1 MLKLIEK
8 ENGNL
13 RLMEK
18 KLSNFNRFMA
28 NFSTKLVGGF
38 IPVIV
43 YNHTGSMQMAMLTLA
58 IQYFLSF
65 FLDLIL
71 EKWLVKYP
79 QMFLF
84 LRLIPIIIYEV
95 LLIFVGQYPLVCVI
109 GIGVAFSCSYT
120 FKHIPKEVLFAYV
133 NAPKERGT
141 GTNLAKGKLIGQMA
155 LICGTILGGIALD
168 YLDTYILVIVSIS
181 LYFIGA
187 LPLMI
192 YSLKHRKD
200 ENRNEEYSTMEHIGL
215 KISSFDSKQSN
226 EASKKIVREYL
237 WFYFLQE
244 SWNAMYILLPLLMFT
259 ITGTFTSSAIASA
272 LFDGLYG
279 VGCYLFEKL
288 DAKKDL
294 TILSTILGVLLGVL
308 GISLIF
314 VKNIILFYVIV
325 SLMAICYSL
334 VFFFSYHRM
343 LMKSKVVGRNI
354 NCIINKLNMYF
365 VTTGIIVSLGV
376 FLPIWSCFALAG
388 TMSIGGAVALPY
400 VEEKTRKI
408 LVDHLE
414 DNEIRDA

>member
-1 MLKLIEK
+1 
-8 ENGNL
+8 
-13 RLMEK
+13 MER
-18 KLSNFNRFMA
+18 KLSQFNRFMS

-43 YNHTGSMQMAMLTLA
+43 YNYTSSMQLAMLTLT

-71 EKWLVKYP
+71 EKWLIKNP
-79 QMFLF
+79 QLFLF
-84 LRLIPIIIYEV
+84 LRLVPIIIYEI
-95 LLIFVGQYPLVCVI
+95 LLLFVASYPIFCVI

-141 GTNLAKGKLIGQMA
+141 GTHLAKGKLIGQMA

-168 YLDTYILVIVSIS
+168 YLSTLFLVVVSIS

-187 LPLMI
+187 MPLMI
-192 YSLKHRKD
+192 YFIIHRKD
-200 ENRNEEYSTMEHIGL
+200 ENRNEEYSTMEHINL
-215 KISSFDSKQSN
+215 KTESN
-226 EASKKIVREYL
+226 NREMSNSASKKIVKEYL
-237 WFYFLQE
+237 KFYFLQE

-259 ITGTFTSSAIASA
+259 ITGTFTTSAIASA

-294 TILSTILGVLLGVL
+294 TTLSVIAGVLLGL
-308 GISLIF
+308 GGILLIF
-314 VKNIILFYVIV
+314 IKTVILFCIVV

-334 VFFFSYHRM
+334 IFFFSYHRM
-343 LMKSKVVGRNI
+343 LAKSKLVGRSI
-354 NCIINKLNMYF
+354 ECIVNKLNMYF
-365 VTTGIIVSLGV
+365 VTTGIIVFFGI
-376 FLPIWSCFALAG
+376 FLPVQICFVVAG
-388 TMSIGGAVALPY
+388 TMSIGGAVSIPY
-400 VEEKTRKI
+400 VEEKTRRI

-414 DNEIRDA
+414 DNEIRES

>member
-1 MLKLIEK
+1 
-8 ENGNL
+8 
-13 RLMEK
+13 MER
-18 KLSNFNRFMA
+18 KLSNFNRFMS
-28 NFSTKLVGGF
+28 NFSTKLIGGF

-43 YNHTGSMQMAMLTLA
+43 YKYTSSMQMAILTLC

-71 EKWLVKYP
+71 ENYLTKYP
-79 QMFLF
+79 QIFLF
-84 LRLIPIIIYEV
+84 LRLIPIVIYEV
-95 LLIFVGQYPLVCVI
+95 LLLFVEKQPLLCVI

-141 GTNLAKGKLIGQMA
+141 GTHLAKGKLIEQTA

-168 YLDTYILVIVSIS
+168 YLDTLVLVIISIS

-187 LPLMI
+187 MPLMI
-192 YSLKHRKD
+192 YFIIHRKD
-200 ENRNEEYSTMEHIGL
+200 ENQNEEYSTMEHISL
-215 KISSFDSKQSN
+215 KTESN
-226 EASKKIVREYL
+226 NREMSNSASKRVVKEYL
-237 WFYFLQE
+237 KFYFLQE

-259 ITGTFTSSAIASA
+259 ITGTFTTSAIASA

-294 TILSTILGVLLGVL
+294 TALSVVAGVILGLS

-314 VKNIILFYVIV
+314 IKNMIVFYLIV
-325 SLMAICYSL
+325 ALMAICYSL
-334 VFFFSYHRM
+334 IYFFSYHRM
-343 LMKSKVVGRNI
+343 LMKSKILGRNI
-354 NCIINKLNMYF
+354 NCIINKINMYF
-365 VTTGIIVSLGV
+365 VTTGIIVSFGI
-376 FLPIWSCFALAG
+376 FLPVQACFVVAG
-388 TMSIGGAVALPY
+388 TMTIGGAVAIPY
-400 VEEKTRKI
+400 VEEKTRRI

-414 DNEIRDA
+414 DNEIRKS

>member
-1 MLKLIEK
+1 
-8 ENGNL
+8 
-13 RLMEK
+13 MER
-18 KLSNFNRFMA
+18 KLSNFNRFMS

-43 YNHTGSMQMAMLTLA
+43 YNYTGSMQMAMLTLC

-71 EKWLVKYP
+71 EKYLIKYP
-79 QMFLF
+79 QLFLF
-84 LRLIPIIIYEV
+84 LRLIPIVIYEV
-95 LLIFVGQYPLVCVI
+95 LLLFVSKYPILCVI

-120 FKHIPKEVLFAYV
+120 FKHIPKETLFAYV

-141 GTNLAKGKLIGQMA
+141 GTHLAKGKLIGQMA

-168 YLDTYILVIVSIS
+168 YLSTLFLVIVSIS

-187 LPLMI
+187 MPLMI
-192 YSLKHRKD
+192 YFIIHRED
-200 ENRNEEYSTMEHIGL
+200 ENRNEEYSTMEHISL
-215 KISSFDSKQSN
+215 KTESN
-226 EASKKIVREYL
+226 NREMSNSASKKVVKEYFK
-237 WFYFLQE
+237 FYFLQE

-259 ITGTFTSSAIASA
+259 ITGTFTTSAIASA

-288 DAKKDL
+288 DAKRDL
-294 TILSTILGVLLGVL
+294 TVLSVVAGVLLGIS

-314 VKNIILFYVIV
+314 IKNMVLFYGIV

-334 VFFFSYHRM
+334 IYFFSYHRM
-343 LMKSKVVGRNI
+343 LMKSKIIGRNI
-354 NCIINKLNMYF
+354 NCIINKINMYF
-365 VTTGIIVSLGV
+365 VTTGIIVSFGI
-376 FLPIWSCFALAG
+376 FLPVQTCFVVAG
-388 TMSIGGAVALPY
+388 TMSIGGAVAIPY
-400 VEEKTRKI
+400 VEEKTRRI

-414 DNEIRDA
+414 DNEIRKS